1 MSRIVRFFEGV
12 VVRFLDIRKLRSRLE
27 INIELKIIKEANTMS
42 GVLEGVKVLDFG
54 RYIAG
59 PFCGAL
65 LADYGAE
72 VIRIERV
79 NGSEDRYVTPVSEDG
94 QGAMFLQL
102 NRNKL
107 GLTLNPTKE
116 KGQEIVKKL
125 VQKSDIVIAN
135 LPEQTLKSMGLDY
148 EELKEINPG
157 IILTSNTAF
166 GTTGPYAERVG
177 FDGVAQAMSGAMDM
191 TGEPEQPTKA
201 YAPYVDF
208 CSASLAAFGTL
219 LAYLEKQKTG
229 KGQRVQTSL
238 LQTAL
243 TTTNSLLIE
252 QEILNIN
259 RVASLNRAQTSG
271 PSDTFKTKDG
281 WILVQT
287 VGGPLFERWVNLMG
301 EKDWLEDKRFKDDL
315 SRGENGHLISERMS
329 EWCAER
335 TSKEAIMELEG
346 SRIPV
351 GEVLKA
357 SETLKEEHILKKGS
371 FVKLNYPTMDKEY
384 SVVGPAVELS
394 ENPGVIK
401 SRSPQ
406 LGEHNEEILSGL
418 GYSQDEITQLKS
430 ERII

>member
-1 MSRIVRFFEGV
+1 
-12 VVRFLDIRKLRSRLE
+12 
-27 INIELKIIKEANTMS
+27 MS
-42 GVLEGVKVLDFG
+42 GILEGVKVLDFG

-79 NGSEDRYVTPVSEDG
+79 SGSEDRYVTPVTEDG

-107 GLTLNPTKE
+107 GLTLNPTKD
-116 KGQEIVKKL
+116 KGREIVRRL
-125 VQKSDIVIAN
+125 VENSDIVIAN

-148 EELKEINPG
+148 DDLKLINPG

-191 TGEPEQPTKA
+191 TGQPDQPTKA

-229 KGQRVQTSL
+229 RGQRVQTSL

-252 QEILNIN
+252 QEILNVN
-259 RVASLNRAQTSG
+259 RVASMNRAQTSG

-287 VGGPLFERWVNLMG
+287 VGGPLFERWVKLMG
-301 EKDWLEDKRFKDDL
+301 EENWLNDERFNDDL
-315 SRGENGHLISERMS
+315 SRGENGELISARMS
-329 EWCAER
+329 DWCAER
-335 TSKEAIMELEG
+335 TSQEAIQALES

-357 SETLKEEHILKKGS
+357 KETLNEEHILKKGS
-371 FVKLNYPTMDKEY
+371 FIKMKYPTMDKEY
-384 SVVGPAVELS
+384 SVVGPAIELS
-394 ENPGVIK
+394 ENPGQIK
-401 SRSPQ
+401 TRSPE
-406 LGEHNEEILSGL
+406 LGEHNIEILSGL
-418 GYSQDEITQLKS
+418 GYTQEDIEQFKID
-430 ERII
+430 RII

>member
-1 MSRIVRFFEGV
+1 
-12 VVRFLDIRKLRSRLE
+12 
-27 INIELKIIKEANTMS
+27 MS
-42 GVLEGVKVLDFG
+42 GILDGVKVLDFG

-79 NGSEDRYVTPVSEDG
+79 NGSEDRYVTPVTKDG

-102 NRNKL
+102 NRNKM
-107 GLTLNPTKE
+107 GLTLNPTKD
-116 KGQEIVKKL
+116 KGREIVRRL
-125 VQKSDIVIAN
+125 VENSDIVIAN

-148 EELKEINPG
+148 DDLKLINPG

-191 TGEPEQPTKA
+191 TGQPDQPTKA

-252 QEILNIN
+252 QEILNVN
-259 RVASLNRAQTSG
+259 RVASMNRAQTSG

-287 VGGPLFERWVNLMG
+287 VGGPLFERWVKLMG
-301 EKDWLEDKRFKDDL
+301 EENWLADERFKDDL
-315 SRGENGHLISERMS
+315 SRGENGELISARMS
-329 EWCAER
+329 DWCAER
-335 TSKEAIMELEG
+335 TSQEAIQALES

-351 GEVLKA
+351 GEILKA
-357 SETLKEEHILKKGS
+357 KETLNEEHILKKGS
-371 FVKLNYPTMDKEY
+371 FIKMKYPTMDKEY
-384 SVVGPAVELS
+384 SVVGPAIELS
-394 ENPGVIK
+394 ENPGQIK
-401 SRSPQ
+401 TRSPE
-406 LGEHNEEILSGL
+406 LGEHNIEILSGL
-418 GYSQDEITQLKS
+418 GYTQEDIEQFKID
-430 ERII
+430 RII

>member
-1 MSRIVRFFEGV
+1 MGKF
-12 VVRFLDIRKLRSRLE
+12 
-27 INIELKIIKEANTMS
+27 NLKETGFMS
-42 GVLEGVKVLDFG
+42 GILEGVKVLDFG

-65 LADYGAE
+65 LADYFAE

-79 NGSEDRYVTPVSEDG
+79 SGSEDRYVTPVTEDG

-107 GLTLNPTKE
+107 GLTLNPTKD
-116 KGQEIVKKL
+116 KGREIVRRL
-125 VQKSDIVIAN
+125 VENSDIVIAN

-148 EELKEINPG
+148 DDLKLINPG

-191 TGEPEQPTKA
+191 TGQPDQPTKA

-229 KGQRVQTSL
+229 RGQRVQTSL

-252 QEILNIN
+252 QEILNVN
-259 RVASLNRAQTSG
+259 RVASMNRAQTSG

-287 VGGPLFERWVNLMG
+287 VGGPLFERWVKLMG
-301 EKDWLEDKRFKDDL
+301 EENWLTDERFKDDL
-315 SRGENGHLISERMS
+315 SRGENGELISARMS
-329 EWCAER
+329 DWCAER
-335 TSKEAIMELEG
+335 TSQEAIQALES

-357 SETLKEEHILKKGS
+357 KETLNEEHILKKGS
-371 FVKLNYPTMDKEY
+371 FIKMKYPTMDKEY
-384 SVVGPAVELS
+384 SVVGPAIELS
-394 ENPGVIK
+394 ENPGQIK
-401 SRSPQ
+401 TRSPE
-406 LGEHNEEILSGL
+406 LGEHNIEILSGL
-418 GYSQDEITQLKS
+418 GYTQEDIEQFKID
-430 ERII
+430 RII

>member
-1 MSRIVRFFEGV
+1 
-12 VVRFLDIRKLRSRLE
+12 
-27 INIELKIIKEANTMS
+27 MS

-135 LPEQTLKSMGLDY
+135 LPEPTLKSMGLDY
-148 EELKEINPG
+148 QELKEINPG

-219 LAYLEKQKTG
+219 LAYLEKQRTG

-371 FVKLNYPTMDKEY
+371 FVQLNYPTMDKEY

-406 LGEHNEEILSGL
+406 LGEHNEEILTGL
-418 GYSQDEITQLKS
+418 GYSQDEITQLKL

>member
-1 MSRIVRFFEGV
+1 MGKF
-12 VVRFLDIRKLRSRLE
+12 
-27 INIELKIIKEANTMS
+27 NLKETGFMS
-42 GVLEGVKVLDFG
+42 GILEGVKVLDFG

-79 NGSEDRYVTPVSEDG
+79 SGSEDRYVTPVTEDG

-102 NRNKL
+102 NRNKM
-107 GLTLNPTKE
+107 GLTLNPTKD
-116 KGQEIVKKL
+116 KGREIVRRL
-125 VQKSDIVIAN
+125 VKNSDIVIAN

-148 EELKEINPG
+148 DDLKLINPG

-191 TGEPEQPTKA
+191 TGQPDQPTKA

-252 QEILNIN
+252 QEILNVN
-259 RVASLNRAQTSG
+259 RVASMNRAQTSG

-287 VGGPLFERWVNLMG
+287 VGGPLFERWVKLMG
-301 EKDWLEDKRFKDDL
+301 EENWLNDERFNDDL
-315 SRGENGHLISERMS
+315 SRGENGELISARMS
-329 EWCAER
+329 DWCAER
-335 TSKEAIMELEG
+335 TSQEAIQALES

-357 SETLKEEHILKKGS
+357 KETLNEEHILKKGS
-371 FVKLNYPTMDKEY
+371 FIKMKYPTMDKEY
-384 SVVGPAVELS
+384 SVVGPAIELS
-394 ENPGVIK
+394 ENPGQIK
-401 SRSPQ
+401 TRSPE
-406 LGEHNEEILSGL
+406 LGEHNVEILSGL
-418 GYSQDEITQLKS
+418 GYSQEDIEQFKID
-430 ERII
+430 RII

>member
-1 MSRIVRFFEGV
+1 
-12 VVRFLDIRKLRSRLE
+12 
-27 INIELKIIKEANTMS
+27 MS
-42 GVLEGVKVLDFG
+42 GILDGVKVLDFG

-79 NGSEDRYVTPVSEDG
+79 NGSEDRYVTPVTEDG

-102 NRNKL
+102 NRNKM

-116 KGQEIVKKL
+116 KGREIVRRL
-125 VQKSDIVIAN
+125 VKNSDIVIAN

-148 EELKEINPG
+148 NDLKSINPG

-191 TGEPEQPTKA
+191 TGNPDQPTKA

-219 LAYLEKQKTG
+219 LAYIEKQKTG
-229 KGQRVQTSL
+229 RGQRVQTSL

-252 QEILNIN
+252 QEILNVN
-259 RVASLNRAQTSG
+259 RVASMNRAQTSG

-287 VGGPLFERWVNLMG
+287 VGGPLFERWAKLMG
-301 EKDWLEDKRFKDDL
+301 EDNWLNDERFNDDL
-315 SRGENGHLISERMS
+315 SRGENGELISARMS
-329 EWCAER
+329 DWCSER
-335 TSKEAIMELEG
+335 TSQEAIKDLEN

-351 GEVLKA
+351 GEILKA
-357 SETLKEEHILKKGS
+357 EETLNEEHILKKGS
-371 FVKLNYPTMDKEY
+371 FIKLNYPTMNEEY
-384 SVVGPAVELS
+384 SVVGPAIELS
-394 ENPGVIK
+394 ENPGRIK
-401 SRSPQ
+401 TRSPE
-406 LGEHNEEILSGL
+406 LGEHNIEILSSL
-418 GYSQDEITQLKS
+418 GYTQEDIEQFKID
-430 ERII
+430 RII

>member
-1 MSRIVRFFEGV
+1 
-12 VVRFLDIRKLRSRLE
+12 
-27 INIELKIIKEANTMS
+27 MS

-191 TGEPEQPTKA
+191 PGEPEQPTKA

-406 LGEHNEEILSGL
+406 LGEHNEEILTGL

>member
-1 MSRIVRFFEGV
+1 MGKF
-12 VVRFLDIRKLRSRLE
+12 
-27 INIELKIIKEANTMS
+27 NLKETGFMS
-42 GVLEGVKVLDFG
+42 GILEGVKVLDFG

-79 NGSEDRYVTPVSEDG
+79 SGSEDRYVTPVTEDG

-102 NRNKL
+102 NRNKM
-107 GLTLNPTKE
+107 GLTLNPTKD
-116 KGQEIVKKL
+116 KGREIVRRL
-125 VQKSDIVIAN
+125 VENSDIVIAN

-148 EELKEINPG
+148 DDLKLINPG

-191 TGEPEQPTKA
+191 TGQPDQPTKA

-229 KGQRVQTSL
+229 RGQRVQTSL

-252 QEILNIN
+252 QEILNVN
-259 RVASLNRAQTSG
+259 RVASMNRAQTSG

-301 EKDWLEDKRFKDDL
+301 EDDWLTDERFKDDL
-315 SRGENGHLISERMS
+315 SRGENGELISARMS
-329 EWCAER
+329 DWCAER
-335 TSKEAIMELEG
+335 TSQEAIQALES

-357 SETLKEEHILKKGS
+357 KETLNEEHILKKGS
-371 FVKLNYPTMDKEY
+371 FIKMKYPTMDKEY
-384 SVVGPAVELS
+384 SVVGPAIELS
-394 ENPGVIK
+394 ENPGQIK
-401 SRSPQ
+401 TRSPE
-406 LGEHNEEILSGL
+406 LGEHNIEILSGL
-418 GYSQDEITQLKS
+418 GYTQEDIEQFKID
-430 ERII
+430 RII

>member
-1 MSRIVRFFEGV
+1 
-12 VVRFLDIRKLRSRLE
+12 
-27 INIELKIIKEANTMS
+27 MS

-301 EKDWLEDKRFKDDL
+301 EKDWLEDKRFKDEL

>member
-1 MSRIVRFFEGV
+1 
-12 VVRFLDIRKLRSRLE
+12 
-27 INIELKIIKEANTMS
+27 MS
-42 GVLEGVKVLDFG
+42 GILEGVKVLDFG

-72 VIRIERV
+72 VIRVERV
-79 NGSEDRYVTPVSEDG
+79 DGSEDRYVTPVSEDG

-107 GLTLNPTKE
+107 GLTLNPTKD
-116 KGQEIVKKL
+116 KGKEIVRKL
-125 VQKSDIVIAN
+125 VEKADIVIAN

-148 EELKEINPG
+148 DKLKLINEG

-166 GTTGPYAERVG
+166 GTTGPYADRVG

-191 TGEPEQPTKA
+191 TGDPDQPTKA

-219 LAYLEKQKTG
+219 LAYIEKQKTG

-252 QEILNIN
+252 QEILNVN
-259 RVASLNRAQTSG
+259 RIASMNRAQTSG
-271 PSDTFKTKDG
+271 PSDTFQTKDG

-287 VGGPLFERWVNLMG
+287 VGKPLFERWANLMN
-301 EKDWLEDKRFKDDL
+301 EESWLTDERFKDDL
-315 SRGENGHLISERMS
+315 SRGDNGHLISERMS
-329 EWCAER
+329 MWCAER
-335 TSKEAIMELEG
+335 TSKQAIEELEK

-357 SETLKEEHILKKGS
+357 EETLNEEHILEKGS
-371 FVKLNYPTMDKEY
+371 FIKMKYPTMEKEY

-394 ENPGVIK
+394 QNPGKIVK
-401 SRSPQ
+401 RSPE
-406 LGEHNEEILSGL
+406 LGEHNQEILSGL
-418 GYSQDEITQLKS
+418 GYSLEEIEKLKE

>member
-1 MSRIVRFFEGV
+1 
-12 VVRFLDIRKLRSRLE
+12 
-27 INIELKIIKEANTMS
+27 MS

-107 GLTLNPTKE
+107 GITLNPTKE

>member
-1 MSRIVRFFEGV
+1 
-12 VVRFLDIRKLRSRLE
+12 
-27 INIELKIIKEANTMS
+27 MS

-357 SETLKEEHILKKGS
+357 SETLKEEHILKKGF

>member
-1 MSRIVRFFEGV
+1 MS
-12 VVRFLDIRKLRSRLE
+12 E
-27 INIELKIIKEANTMS
+27 I
-42 GVLEGVKVLDFG
+42 LEGVKVLDFG

-65 LADYGAE
+65 LADYGAD

-79 NGSEDRYVTPVSEDG
+79 NGSEDRFVTPVTEDG

-116 KGQEIVKKL
+116 KGKEIIKKL
-125 VQKSDIVIAN
+125 VERSDIVIAN
-135 LPEQTLKSMGLDY
+135 LPEQTLKSMSLDY
-148 EELKEINPG
+148 ERLKVINPG

-166 GTTGPYAERVG
+166 GTSGPYAERVG

-191 TGEPEQPTKA
+191 TGDPDQPTKA

-208 CSASLAAFGTL
+208 CSASLAAFGTV
-219 LAYLEKQKTG
+219 LAYLEKLKTG
-229 KGQRVQTSL
+229 RGQRVKTSL

-243 TTTNSLLIE
+243 TTTNNLLIE
-252 QEILNIN
+252 QELLDIN
-259 RVASLNRAQTSG
+259 RIASMNRAQTSG
-271 PSDTFKTKDG
+271 PSDTFQTKDG

-287 VGGPLFERWVNLMG
+287 VGQPLFERWVNLMG
-301 EKDWLEDKRFKDDL
+301 EEEWLDDERFKDDL

-335 TSKEAIMELEG
+335 TSKEAIDELEK

-351 GEVLKA
+351 GEVLRA
-357 SETLKEEHILKKGS
+357 QETLKERHIVEKGS
-371 FVKLNYPTMDKEY
+371 FVKLSYPTLKEEY
-384 SVVGPAVELS
+384 SVVGPAIELS
-394 ENPGVIK
+394 ENPGKIK
-401 SRSPQ
+401 HRSPE
-406 LGEHNEEILSGL
+406 LGEHNQQILMELGYTQEEIN
-418 GYSQDEITQLKS
+418 QLKKD
-430 ERII
+430 RII

>member
-1 MSRIVRFFEGV
+1 
-12 VVRFLDIRKLRSRLE
+12 
-27 INIELKIIKEANTMS
+27 MS

-166 GTTGPYAERVG
+166 GSTGPYAERVG

>member
-1 MSRIVRFFEGV
+1 
-12 VVRFLDIRKLRSRLE
+12 
-27 INIELKIIKEANTMS
+27 MS
-42 GVLEGVKVLDFG
+42 GVLEGVRVLDFG

-79 NGSEDRYVTPVSEDG
+79 DGSEDRYVTPVSDDG

-107 GLTLNPTKE
+107 GLTLNPTKD
-116 KGQEIVKKL
+116 KGREIVKRL
-125 VQKSDIVIAN
+125 VETADIVIAN
-135 LPEQTLKSMGLDY
+135 LPEQTLKTMGLDY
-148 EELKEINPG
+148 DELKQINPG
-157 IILTSNTAF
+157 VILTSNTAF
-166 GTTGPYAERVG
+166 GTTGPYSERVG

-191 TGEPEQPTKA
+191 TGHADQPTKA

-219 LAYLEKQKTG
+219 LAYIEKQKTG

-252 QEILNIN
+252 QEILNVN
-259 RVASLNRAQTSG
+259 RVASMNRAQTSG
-271 PSDTFKTKDG
+271 PSDTFQTKDG

-287 VGGPLFERWVNLMG
+287 VGRPLFERWANLMK
-301 EKDWLEDKRFKDDL
+301 EDSWLTDERFKDDL
-315 SRGENGHLISERMS
+315 SRGENGNLISQRMS
-329 EWCAER
+329 EWCLER
-335 TSKEAIMELEG
+335 TSKEAIDELEK

-357 SETLKEEHILKKGS
+357 EETLREEHILEKGS
-371 FVKLNYPTMDKEY
+371 FIKMRYPTLDQEY

-394 ENPGVIK
+394 ENPGQITM
-401 SRSPQ
+401 RSPE
-406 LGEHNEEILSGL
+406 LGEHNLEILGGL
-418 GYSQDEITQLKS
+418 GYSQEEIEKLKE

>member
-1 MSRIVRFFEGV
+1 
-12 VVRFLDIRKLRSRLE
+12 
-27 INIELKIIKEANTMS
+27 MS
-42 GVLEGVKVLDFG
+42 GILDGVKVLDFG

-79 NGSEDRYVTPVSEDG
+79 NGSEDRYVTPVTEDG

-102 NRNKL
+102 NRNKM

-116 KGQEIVKKL
+116 KGREIVRRL
-125 VQKSDIVIAN
+125 VKNSDIVIAN

-148 EELKEINPG
+148 KDLKSINPG

-191 TGEPEQPTKA
+191 TGNPDQPTKA

-219 LAYLEKQKTG
+219 LAYIEKQKTG
-229 KGQRVQTSL
+229 RGQRVQTSL

-252 QEILNIN
+252 QEILNVN
-259 RVASLNRAQTSG
+259 RVASMNRAQTSG

-287 VGGPLFERWVNLMG
+287 VGGPLFERWAKLMG
-301 EKDWLEDKRFKDDL
+301 EDNWLNDKRFNDDL
-315 SRGENGHLISERMS
+315 SRGENGELISARMAD
-329 EWCAER
+329 WCSER
-335 TSKEAIMELEG
+335 TSQEAIKALEN

-351 GEVLKA
+351 GEILKA
-357 SETLKEEHILKKGS
+357 KDTLNEEHILKKGS
-371 FVKLNYPTMDKEY
+371 FIKMNYPTMDKEY
-384 SVVGPAVELS
+384 SVVGPAIELS
-394 ENPGVIK
+394 ENPGLIK
-401 SRSPQ
+401 ARSPE
-406 LGEHNEEILSGL
+406 LGEHNVEILSSL
-418 GYSQDEITQLKS
+418 GYTHEDIEQFKID
-430 ERII
+430 RII

>member
-1 MSRIVRFFEGV
+1 
-12 VVRFLDIRKLRSRLE
+12 
-27 INIELKIIKEANTMS
+27 MS
-42 GVLEGVKVLDFG
+42 GVLEGVRVLDFG

-79 NGSEDRYVTPVSEDG
+79 DGSEDRYVTPVSDDG

-107 GLTLNPTKE
+107 GLTLNPTKD
-116 KGQEIVKKL
+116 KGREIVNRL
-125 VQKSDIVIAN
+125 VETADIVIAN
-135 LPEQTLKSMGLDY
+135 LPEQTLKSMGLNYD
-148 EELKEINPG
+148 ELKQINPG
-157 IILTSNTAF
+157 VILTSNTAF
-166 GTTGPYAERVG
+166 GTTGPYSERVG

-191 TGEPEQPTKA
+191 TGHADQPTKA

-219 LAYLEKQKTG
+219 LAYIEKQKTG

-252 QEILNIN
+252 QEILNVN
-259 RVASLNRAQTSG
+259 RVASMNRAQTSG
-271 PSDTFKTKDG
+271 PSDTFQTKDG

-287 VGGPLFERWVNLMG
+287 VGRPLFERWANLMK
-301 EKDWLEDKRFKDDL
+301 EDSWLTDERFKDDL
-315 SRGENGHLISERMS
+315 SRGENGDLISQRMS
-329 EWCAER
+329 EWCVER
-335 TSKEAIMELEG
+335 TSKEAIDELEK

-357 SETLKEEHILKKGS
+357 EETLREEHILEKGS
-371 FVKLNYPTMDKEY
+371 FIKMRYPTLDQEY

-394 ENPGVIK
+394 ENPGQITM
-401 SRSPQ
+401 RSPE
-406 LGEHNEEILSGL
+406 LGEHNLEILGGL
-418 GYSQDEITQLKS
+418 GYSREEIEKLKE

>member
-1 MSRIVRFFEGV
+1 MGKF
-12 VVRFLDIRKLRSRLE
+12 
-27 INIELKIIKEANTMS
+27 NLKETGFMS
-42 GVLEGVKVLDFG
+42 GILEGVKVLDFG

-79 NGSEDRYVTPVSEDG
+79 SGSEDRYVTPVTEDG

-107 GLTLNPTKE
+107 GLTLNPTKD
-116 KGQEIVKKL
+116 KGREIVRRL
-125 VQKSDIVIAN
+125 VENSDIVIAN

-148 EELKEINPG
+148 DDLKLVNPG

-191 TGEPEQPTKA
+191 TGQPDQPTKA

-252 QEILNIN
+252 QEILNVN
-259 RVASLNRAQTSG
+259 RVASMNRAQTSG

-287 VGGPLFERWVNLMG
+287 VGGPLFERWVKLMG
-301 EKDWLEDKRFKDDL
+301 EENWLNDERFNDDL
-315 SRGENGHLISERMS
+315 SRGENGELISARMS
-329 EWCAER
+329 DWCAER
-335 TSKEAIMELEG
+335 TSQEAIQALES

-357 SETLKEEHILKKGS
+357 KETLNEEHILKKGS
-371 FVKLNYPTMDKEY
+371 FIKMKYPTMDKEY
-384 SVVGPAVELS
+384 SVVGPAIELS
-394 ENPGVIK
+394 ENPGQIK
-401 SRSPQ
+401 TRSPE
-406 LGEHNEEILSGL
+406 LGEHNVEILSGL
-418 GYSQDEITQLKS
+418 GYTQEDIEQFKID
-430 ERII
+430 RII

>member
-1 MSRIVRFFEGV
+1 
-12 VVRFLDIRKLRSRLE
+12 
-27 INIELKIIKEANTMS
+27 MS

-335 TSKEAIMELEG
+335 TSKEAIIELEG

-394 ENPGVIK
+394 KNPGVIK

>member
-1 MSRIVRFFEGV
+1 
-12 VVRFLDIRKLRSRLE
+12 
-27 INIELKIIKEANTMS
+27 MS
-42 GVLEGVKVLDFG
+42 GVLEGVRVLDFG

-79 NGSEDRYVTPVSEDG
+79 DGSEDRYVTPVSDDG

-107 GLTLNPTKE
+107 GLTLNPTKD
-116 KGQEIVKKL
+116 KGREIVKRL
-125 VQKSDIVIAN
+125 VETADIVIAN
-135 LPEQTLKSMGLDY
+135 LPEQTLKTMGLDY
-148 EELKEINPG
+148 DELKQINPG
-157 IILTSNTAF
+157 VILTSNTAF
-166 GTTGPYAERVG
+166 GTTGPYSERVG

-191 TGEPEQPTKA
+191 TGHADQPTKA

-219 LAYLEKQKTG
+219 LAYIEKQKTG

-252 QEILNIN
+252 QEILNVN
-259 RVASLNRAQTSG
+259 RVASMNRAQTSG
-271 PSDTFKTKDG
+271 PSDTFQTKDG

-287 VGGPLFERWVNLMG
+287 VGRPLFERWANLMK
-301 EKDWLEDKRFKDDL
+301 EDSWLTDERFKDDL
-315 SRGENGHLISERMS
+315 SRGENGDLISQRMS
-329 EWCAER
+329 EWCVER
-335 TSKEAIMELEG
+335 TSKEAIDELEK

-357 SETLKEEHILKKGS
+357 EETLREGHILEKGS
-371 FVKLNYPTMDKEY
+371 FIKMRYPTLDQEY

-394 ENPGVIK
+394 ENPGQITM
-401 SRSPQ
+401 RSPE
-406 LGEHNEEILSGL
+406 LGEHNLEILGGL
-418 GYSQDEITQLKS
+418 GYSQEEIEKLKE

>member
-1 MSRIVRFFEGV
+1 
-12 VVRFLDIRKLRSRLE
+12 
-27 INIELKIIKEANTMS
+27 MS
-42 GVLEGVKVLDFG
+42 GILEGVKVLDFG

-79 NGSEDRYVTPVSEDG
+79 SGSEDRYVTPVTKDG

-102 NRNKL
+102 NRNKM
-107 GLTLNPTKE
+107 GLTLNPTKD
-116 KGQEIVKKL
+116 KGREIVRRL
-125 VQKSDIVIAN
+125 VENSDIVIAN

-148 EELKEINPG
+148 DDLKLINPG

-191 TGEPEQPTKA
+191 TGQPDQPTKA

-229 KGQRVQTSL
+229 RGQRVQTSL

-252 QEILNIN
+252 QEILNVN
-259 RVASLNRAQTSG
+259 RVASMNRAQTSG

-301 EKDWLEDKRFKDDL
+301 EDDWLTDERFKDDL
-315 SRGENGHLISERMS
+315 SRGENGELISARMS
-329 EWCAER
+329 DWCAER
-335 TSKEAIMELEG
+335 TSQEAIEALES

-357 SETLKEEHILKKGS
+357 KQTLNEEHILKKGS
-371 FVKLNYPTMDKEY
+371 FIKMSYPTMDKEY
-384 SVVGPAVELS
+384 SVVGPAIELS
-394 ENPGVIK
+394 ENPGQIK
-401 SRSPQ
+401 TRSPE
-406 LGEHNEEILSGL
+406 LGEHNVEILSSL
-418 GYSQDEITQLKS
+418 GYTQEDIEQFKID
-430 ERII
+430 RII

>member
-1 MSRIVRFFEGV
+1 
-12 VVRFLDIRKLRSRLE
+12 
-27 INIELKIIKEANTMS
+27 MS

-287 VGGPLFERWVNLMG
+287 VGGPLFERWVHLMG

-430 ERII
+430 EKII

>member
-1 MSRIVRFFEGV
+1 MS
-12 VVRFLDIRKLRSRLE
+12 E
-27 INIELKIIKEANTMS
+27 I
-42 GVLEGVKVLDFG
+42 LEGVRVLDFG

-79 NGSEDRYVTPVSEDG
+79 NGSEDRYVTPVTEDG

-116 KGQEIVKKL
+116 KGKEIIKKL
-125 VQKSDIVIAN
+125 VERSDIVIAN
-135 LPEQTLKSMGLDY
+135 LPEQTLKSMSLDY
-148 EELKEINPG
+148 ERLKVINPG

-166 GTTGPYAERVG
+166 GTSGPYAERVG

-191 TGEPEQPTKA
+191 TGDPDQPTKA

-208 CSASLAAFGTL
+208 CSASLAAFGTV
-219 LAYLEKQKTG
+219 LAYLEKLKTG
-229 KGQRVQTSL
+229 RGQRVQTSL

-243 TTTNSLLIE
+243 TTTNNLLIE
-252 QEILNIN
+252 QELLDIN
-259 RVASLNRAQTSG
+259 RIASMNRAQTSG
-271 PSDTFKTKDG
+271 PSDTFQTKDG

-287 VGGPLFERWVNLMG
+287 VGQPLFERWVSLMG
-301 EKDWLEDKRFKDDL
+301 EEEWLDDERFKDDL
-315 SRGENGHLISERMS
+315 SRGDNGHLISERMS

-335 TSKEAIMELEG
+335 TSKEAIDELEK

-351 GEVLKA
+351 GEVLRA
-357 SETLKEEHILKKGS
+357 QETLKERHIVEKGS
-371 FVKLNYPTMDKEY
+371 FVKLSYPTLKKEY
-384 SVVGPAVELS
+384 SVVGPAIELS
-394 ENPGVIK
+394 ENPGKIK
-401 SRSPQ
+401 HRSPE
-406 LGEHNEEILSGL
+406 LGEHNQQILMELGYTQEEIN
-418 GYSQDEITQLKS
+418 QLKKD
-430 ERII
+430 RII

>member
-1 MSRIVRFFEGV
+1 
-12 VVRFLDIRKLRSRLE
+12 
-27 INIELKIIKEANTMS
+27 MS
-42 GVLEGVKVLDFG
+42 GILEGVKVLDFG

-79 NGSEDRYVTPVSEDG
+79 GGSEDRYVTPVTEDG

-102 NRNKL
+102 NRNKM
-107 GLTLNPTKE
+107 GLTLNPTKD
-116 KGQEIVKKL
+116 KGREIVRRL
-125 VQKSDIVIAN
+125 VENSDIVIAN

-148 EELKEINPG
+148 DDLKLINPG

-191 TGEPEQPTKA
+191 TGQPDQPTKA

-252 QEILNIN
+252 QEILNVN
-259 RVASLNRAQTSG
+259 RVASMNRAQTSG

-287 VGGPLFERWVNLMG
+287 VGGPLFERWVKLMG
-301 EKDWLEDKRFKDDL
+301 EENWLNDERFNDDL
-315 SRGENGHLISERMS
+315 SRGENGELISARMS
-329 EWCAER
+329 DWCAER
-335 TSKEAIMELEG
+335 TSQEAIQALES

-357 SETLKEEHILKKGS
+357 KETLNEEHILKKGS
-371 FVKLNYPTMDKEY
+371 FIKMKYPTMDKEY
-384 SVVGPAVELS
+384 SVVGPAIELS
-394 ENPGVIK
+394 ENPGQIK
-401 SRSPQ
+401 TRSPE
-406 LGEHNEEILSGL
+406 LGEHNVEILSGL
-418 GYSQDEITQLKS
+418 GYTQEDIEQFKID
-430 ERII
+430 RII

>member
-1 MSRIVRFFEGV
+1 MGKF
-12 VVRFLDIRKLRSRLE
+12 
-27 INIELKIIKEANTMS
+27 NLKETSFMS
-42 GVLEGVKVLDFG
+42 GILEGVKVLDFG

-79 NGSEDRYVTPVSEDG
+79 SGSEDRYVTPVTKDG

-102 NRNKL
+102 NRNKM
-107 GLTLNPTKE
+107 GLTLNPTKD
-116 KGQEIVKKL
+116 KGREIVRRL
-125 VQKSDIVIAN
+125 VENSDIVIAN
-135 LPEQTLKSMGLDY
+135 LPEQTLKSMGLDFDD
-148 EELKEINPG
+148 LKLINPG

-191 TGEPEQPTKA
+191 TGQPDQPTKA

-229 KGQRVQTSL
+229 RGQRVQTSL

-252 QEILNIN
+252 QEILNVN
-259 RVASLNRAQTSG
+259 RVASMNRAQTSG

-301 EKDWLEDKRFKDDL
+301 EDDWLTDERFKDDL
-315 SRGENGHLISERMS
+315 SRGENGEIISARMS
-329 EWCAER
+329 DWCAER
-335 TSKEAIMELEG
+335 TSQEAIEALES

-357 SETLKEEHILKKGS
+357 KQTLNEEHILKKGS
-371 FVKLNYPTMDKEY
+371 YIKMSYPTMDKEY
-384 SVVGPAVELS
+384 SVVGPAIELS
-394 ENPGVIK
+394 ENPGQIK
-401 SRSPQ
+401 TRSPE
-406 LGEHNEEILSGL
+406 LGEHNVEILSSL
-418 GYSQDEITQLKS
+418 GYTQEDIEQFKTD
-430 ERII
+430 RII

>member
-1 MSRIVRFFEGV
+1 
-12 VVRFLDIRKLRSRLE
+12 
-27 INIELKIIKEANTMS
+27 MS
-42 GVLEGVKVLDFG
+42 GILEGVKVLDFG

-79 NGSEDRYVTPVSEDG
+79 NGSEDRYVTPVSNDG

-107 GLTLNPTKE
+107 GLTLNPTKD
-116 KGQEIVKKL
+116 KGKEIVKRL
-125 VQKSDIVIAN
+125 VERSDIVIAN
-135 LPEQTLKSMGLDY
+135 LPEQTLKSMGLNY
-148 EELKEINPG
+148 EDLKSINPG

-191 TGEPEQPTKA
+191 TGDPEKPTKA

-219 LAYLEKQKTG
+219 LAFLEKQKTG

-252 QEILNIN
+252 QEILNVN
-259 RVASLNRAQTSG
+259 REASMNRAQTSG

-287 VGGPLFERWVNLMG
+287 VGRPLFERWANLMG
-301 EKDWLEDKRFKDDL
+301 EDHWLNDKKFEDDL
-315 SRGENGHLISERMS
+315 SRGENGLIISERMA
-329 EWCAER
+329 EWCSQR
-335 TSKEAIMELEG
+335 TSTEAIKELES

-357 SETLKEEHILKKGS
+357 NETLHEDHILKKGS
-371 FVKLNYPTMDKEY
+371 FIKMKYPTMDKEY
-384 SVVGPAVELS
+384 SVVGPAIDLS
-394 ENPGVIK
+394 ENPGEIK
-401 SRSPQ
+401 TRSPE
-406 LGEHNEEILSGL
+406 LGEHNIEILSGL
-418 GYSQDEITQLKS
+418 GYSQEEIDQLK
-430 ERII
+430 EDRII

>member
-1 MSRIVRFFEGV
+1 
-12 VVRFLDIRKLRSRLE
+12 
-27 INIELKIIKEANTMS
+27 MS

-430 ERII
+430 ERIN

>member
-1 MSRIVRFFEGV
+1 MGKF
-12 VVRFLDIRKLRSRLE
+12 
-27 INIELKIIKEANTMS
+27 NLKETGFMS
-42 GVLEGVKVLDFG
+42 GILEGVKVLDFG

-79 NGSEDRYVTPVSEDG
+79 SGSEDRYVTPVTEDG

-102 NRNKL
+102 NRNKM
-107 GLTLNPTKE
+107 GLTLNPTKD
-116 KGQEIVKKL
+116 KGREIVRRL
-125 VQKSDIVIAN
+125 VENSDIVIAN

-148 EELKEINPG
+148 DDLKLINPG

-191 TGEPEQPTKA
+191 TGQPDQPTKA

-219 LAYLEKQKTG
+219 LAYLEKLKTG

-252 QEILNIN
+252 QEILNVN
-259 RVASLNRAQTSG
+259 RVASMNRAQTSG

-287 VGGPLFERWVNLMG
+287 VGGPLFERWVKLMG
-301 EKDWLEDKRFKDDL
+301 EENWLNDERFNDDL
-315 SRGENGHLISERMS
+315 SRGENGELISARMS
-329 EWCAER
+329 DWCAER
-335 TSKEAIMELEG
+335 TSQEAIQALES

-357 SETLKEEHILKKGS
+357 KETLNEEHILKKGS
-371 FVKLNYPTMDKEY
+371 FIKMKYPTMDKEY
-384 SVVGPAVELS
+384 SVVGPAIELS
-394 ENPGVIK
+394 ENPGQIK
-401 SRSPQ
+401 TRSPE
-406 LGEHNEEILSGL
+406 LGEHNIEILSGL
-418 GYSQDEITQLKS
+418 GYTQEDIEQFKID
-430 ERII
+430 RII